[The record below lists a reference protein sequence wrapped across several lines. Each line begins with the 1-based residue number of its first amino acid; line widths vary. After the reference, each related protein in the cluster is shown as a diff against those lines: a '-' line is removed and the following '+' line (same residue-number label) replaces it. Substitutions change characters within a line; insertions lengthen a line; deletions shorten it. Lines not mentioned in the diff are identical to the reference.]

1 MCVTLFSKCLFS
13 SLSYDMANLVN
24 MTTVSEYIN
33 EWRKNLLHFLNN
45 WYTPLT
51 FALDSLIR
59 TLQWVILLSL
69 SLMKIEEYAISF
81 SYSLWFPEHCSAELF
96 NNRSQD
102 NTSPCAFTSLVLL
115 SQPQPTPPPPGL
127 LCPSVRDLSSSFSPQ
142 LPLKACCLS
151 CLWYSQCFR
160 SQPFSMVSALF
171 PLRSSHPWVKSFSSF
186 HFAPLQDSFSTNLEF
201 PSSFLLVKYSLPS
214 QFLTLVLSTQIL
226 AFTTTLRGCI
236 SAFTDIFEDSFD
248 FS

>member
-115 SQPQPTPPPPGL
+115 SQPQPTPPPQVCCVP
-127 LCPSVRDLSSSFSPQ
+127 LCGILA
-142 LPLKACCLS
+142 PL
-151 CLWYSQCFR
+151 
-160 SQPFSMVSALF
+160 SALNF
-171 PLRSSHPWVKSFSSF
+171 LSRPAASLVCGILSASGHSHSQWYQLYFL
-186 HFAPLQDSFSTNLEF
+186 FALPTLE
-201 PSSFLLVKYSLPS
+201 
-214 QFLTLVLSTQIL
+214 
-226 AFTTTLRGCI
+226 
-236 SAFTDIFEDSFD
+236 
-248 FS
+248 